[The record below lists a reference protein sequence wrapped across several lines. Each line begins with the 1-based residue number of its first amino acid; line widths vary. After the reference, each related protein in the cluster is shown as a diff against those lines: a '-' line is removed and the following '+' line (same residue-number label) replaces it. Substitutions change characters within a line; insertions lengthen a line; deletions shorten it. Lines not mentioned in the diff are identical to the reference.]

1 MYYVYSLIQNCLII
15 YNLRVAKAELGEDEV
30 RLAADIATLRFTTED
45 LKLESKQHL
54 HGKKIHCVNFL
65 RCSKKKVIHH
75 KMIWPMWFLTRSLW
89 WIVSKAFQNQ
99 NCHGQYF
106 QGLGKEE
113 SPPEKYQNRWCLLDT
128 FFEVNRHWNIES
140 SHK

>member
-1 MYYVYSLIQNCLII
+1 MH
-15 YNLRVAKAELGEDEV
+15 NLRVAKAELGEDEV

-75 KMIWPMWFLTRSLW
+75 KMI
-89 WIVSKAFQNQ
+89 
-99 NCHGQYF
+99 
-106 QGLGKEE
+106 
-113 SPPEKYQNRWCLLDT
+113 
-128 FFEVNRHWNIES
+128 
-140 SHK
+140 